1 MTNIYTER
9 CKTLLTI
16 REMQIKIFILV
27 TYNDI
32 STKMSKIKKT
42 SSILSISKD
51 VDQCNSYTA
60 DQ

>member
-1 MTNIYTER
+1 
-9 CKTLLTI
+9 
-16 REMQIKIFILV
+16 MQIKTFILV
-27 TYNDI
+27 TYNDL

-51 VDQCNSYTA
+51 VDHCNSYTA